1 MEKPIHSQI
10 PLEVLFVSRD
20 YREYRHKLT
29 SQFRYNPNIQNVHL
43 QLKINFALVRLK
55 SSLPVNFFISKEFL
69 TCLSNEFWVFRF
81 NKNQK
86 YGADTI
92 DNIRLHMIALQN
104 TFNTSV
110 LIVFQ

>member
-1 MEKPIHSQI
+1 MSFEC
-10 PLEVLFVSRD
+10 FD
-20 YREYRHKLT
+20 LT
-29 SQFRYNPNIQNVHL
+29 
-43 QLKINFALVRLK
+43 KI
-55 SSLPVNFFISKEFL
+55 
-69 TCLSNEFWVFRF
+69 
-81 NKNQK
+81 QK